1 MHLNMVQQEIHLLKG
16 NIAQNIA
23 LSYDKPISKEKIQS
37 VLKKSALTSW
47 VERLPDG
54 VNTQVGEWGN
64 LISGGQKQRLAIAR
78 ALYHEA
84 DLIIFD
90 EATRALDHQTELEIL
105 DTIRALAL
113 QGKAIVIISHHKDV
127 LSIAN
132 KIIHLDS
139 VS

>member
-1 MHLNMVQQEIHLLKG
+1 MVQQEIHLLKG

>member
-1 MHLNMVQQEIHLLKG
+1 MVQQEIHLLKG

-23 LSYDKPISKEKIQS
+23 LSYDEPVSKEKIQA
-37 VLKKSALTSW
+37 VLKKSALASW
-47 VERLPDG
+47 VDTLPDG
-54 VNTQVGEWGN
+54 INTQVGEWGN

-105 DTIRALAL
+105 DTIRALSL
-113 QGKAIVIISHHKDV
+113 QGKAIVIISHNKDV

-132 KIIHLDS
+132 KIIPLDS